1 MPDKIFFLDQGE
13 MKERTVVTEIRPSD
27 AERKMLSDAGY
38 ADPAINYYLEKK
50 YMGHIENADQTSE
63 KIGSC
68 GDIMRVYLK
77 IDNNNLID
85 DVRYEITGCA
95 GAISAAMA
103 AVDLVKG
110 KTIDDA
116 LKINDGDI
124 FKVLGNIPEKKHH
137 CIQLAVKT
145 MHKGIQEYRTE
156 KAL

>member
-1 MPDKIFFLDQGE
+1 
-13 MKERTVVTEIRPSD
+13 VVTEITI
-27 AERKMLSDAGY
+27 ANVEHKMLSEAGY
-38 ADPAINYYLEKK
+38 SDTAINYYLEKK
-50 YMGHIENADQTSE
+50 YMGYIENADIISQ

-68 GDIMRVYLK
+68 GDIMKVYIK
-77 IDNNNLID
+77 IDDNKLIN

-116 LKINDGDI
+116 LKMNDGDV
-124 FKVLGNIPEKKHH
+124 FKVLKNIPEKKHH

-145 MHKGIQEYRTE
+145 MHKGLKEYKTN
-156 KAL
+156 KSL

>member
-1 MPDKIFFLDQGE
+1 MI
-13 MKERTVVTEIRPSD
+13 TETISSN
-27 AERKMLSDAGY
+27 AERKMLAEAGY

-50 YMGHIENADQTSE
+50 YMGHIENADQVSE
-63 KIGSC
+63 KVGSC
-68 GDIMRVYLK
+68 GDIMKVYLK
-77 IDNNNLID
+77 VDESKIIE

-103 AVDLVKG
+103 AVELVKG
-110 KTIDDA
+110 KTLDNA

-145 MHKGIQEYRTE
+145 MHLGIEE
-156 KAL
+156 LLSGKN

>member
-1 MPDKIFFLDQGE
+1 
-13 MKERTVVTEIRPSD
+13 MKENTVTLNNASSD

-38 ADPAINYYLEKK
+38 ADPAIKYYLEKI
-50 YMGHIENADQTSE
+50 YMGHIENADQVSE

-68 GDIMRVYLK
+68 GDTMKVYLK
-77 IDNNNLID
+77 IDDNNKIE

-110 KTIDDA
+110 KTLDEA
-116 LKINDGDI
+116 LLVNDGHV
-124 FKVLGNIPEKKHH
+124 FKALENIPEKKHH

-145 MHKGIQEYRTE
+145 LHKGIEEFKTRQTV
-156 KAL
+156 

>member
-1 MPDKIFFLDQGE
+1 M
-13 MKERTVVTEIRPSD
+13 VTELSTSV

-38 ADPAINYYLEKK
+38 GDPAITYYLEKK
-50 YMGHIENADQTSE
+50 YMGHIENADQVSE
-63 KIGSC
+63 KTGSC

-77 IDNNNLID
+77 VDDNNRIN

-116 LKINDGDI
+116 LKMNDGDA
-124 FKVLGNIPEKKHH
+124 FKVLENIPEKKHH

-145 MHKGIQEYRTE
+145 MHQGILEYKNKTI
-156 KAL
+156 

>member
-1 MPDKIFFLDQGE
+1 MITKT
-13 MKERTVVTEIRPSD
+13 RSSD

-50 YMGHIENADQTSE
+50 YMGHIENADQVSE

-68 GDIMRVYLK
+68 GDTMKIYLK
-77 IDNNNLID
+77 IDDSNIID

-103 AVDLVKG
+103 AVELVKG
-110 KTIDDA
+110 RTIDDA
-116 LKINDGDI
+116 LRLTDGDV
-124 FKVLGNIPEKKHH
+124 FTVLENIPEKKHH

-145 MHKGIQEYRTE
+145 LHKGIKEYKAE
-156 KAL
+156 K

>member
-1 MPDKIFFLDQGE
+1 M
-13 MKERTVVTEIRPSD
+13 VTTTLD

-38 ADPAINYYLEKK
+38 AKPAIDYYLEKK
-50 YMGHIENADQTSE
+50 YMGFIENADQVFE

-68 GDIMRVYLK
+68 GDTMK
-77 IDNNNLID
+77 IYIKVDDNQIIE

-110 KTIDDA
+110 KTLEQAMAIS
-116 LKINDGDI
+116 DGDV
-124 FKVLGNIPEKKHH
+124 FNALQNIPEKKHH

-145 MHKGIQEYRTE
+145 MHRGIEELRAE
-156 KAL
+156 RAS

>member
-1 MPDKIFFLDQGE
+1 M
-13 MKERTVVTEIRPSD
+13 VTEITI
-27 AERKMLSDAGY
+27 ANVEYKMLSEAGY
-38 ADPAINYYLEKK
+38 GDTAINYYLEKK
-50 YMGHIENADQTSE
+50 YMGYIENADITSE

-68 GDIMRVYLK
+68 GDIMKVYIK
-77 IDNNNLID
+77 IDNNKLIN

-116 LKINDGDI
+116 LKMNDGDV
-124 FKVLGNIPEKKHH
+124 FKVLENIPEKKHH

-145 MHKGIQEYRTE
+145 MHKGIKEY
-156 KAL
+156 KINKSL

>member
-1 MPDKIFFLDQGE
+1 
-13 MKERTVVTEIRPSD
+13 VVTQITSSD
-27 AERKMLSDAGY
+27 AERKMLADAGY

-50 YMGHIENADQTSE
+50 YMGHIENADQVSE

-68 GDIMRVYLK
+68 GDIMKVYLK
-77 IDNNNLID
+77 IDDQTIIN

-116 LKINDGDI
+116 LLINDGHV
-124 FKVLGNIPEKKHH
+124 FKVLENIPEKKHH

-145 MHKGIQEYRTE
+145 MHQGIEE
-156 KAL
+156 FKAKLK

>member
-1 MPDKIFFLDQGE
+1 
-13 MKERTVVTEIRPSD
+13 VVTEITI
-27 AERKMLSDAGY
+27 ANVEHKMLSEAGY
-38 ADPAINYYLEKK
+38 SDTAINYYLEKK
-50 YMGHIENADQTSE
+50 YMGYIENADIISE

-68 GDIMRVYLK
+68 GDIMKVYIK
-77 IDNNNLID
+77 IDDNKLIN

-116 LKINDGDI
+116 LKMNDGDV
-124 FKVLGNIPEKKHH
+124 FKVLENIPEKKHH

-145 MHKGIQEYRTE
+145 MHKGIKEYKTNIS
-156 KAL
+156 L